1 MRGKRLTKDRINRRG
16 GKGGRK
22 DGWVIVSNTLI
33 TSPLI
38 KLKYVIKSNSS
49 SRCSSP
55 YSTSTSPTTD
65 RTPTTGRT
73 PSPSPPHS
81 PTMSPAVNETHS
93 INGSQTDDSTSSAN
107 VIPTTPLIPQKEEEV
122 IKDDKVLD
130 SKDSR
135 DYIDLTMEDDDPVIV
150 DDDDDEE
157 LVYIR
162 SQSGSSTPPLL
173 LPLSPSHPLSPP
185 SSSLSLDSPPISS
198 LEQFLQSPVIDSPCP
213 LSPLVTTSSVSFK
226 TLYFCITL
234 PSPSFLL
241 PMQNSDKDNDRFIN
255 ISCSSSPHKYVW
267 LFLTT

>member
-1 MRGKRLTKDRINRRG
+1 MRGKRKDRINRRG
-16 GKGGRK
+16 GRGGRK
-22 DGWVIVSNTLI
+22 DGWVIVSNTLN

-38 KLKYVIKSNSS
+38 KLKYVLKSDSS

-55 YSTSTSPTTD
+55 YSTSTTPTTD

-81 PTMSPAVNETHS
+81 PAMSPAVNETHS
-93 INGSQTDDSTSSAN
+93 INGNQTDDSTSLAN
-107 VIPTTPLIPQKEEEV
+107 VIPTSPLIPQKEEEV
-122 IKDDKVLD
+122 RKDDKILD
-130 SKDSR
+130 LKDSR

-150 DDDDDEE
+150 DDDEE

-198 LEQFLQSPVIDSPCP
+198 FEQFLQSPVIDSPCP
-213 LSPLVTTSSVSFK
+213 LSPLVTTSSVSLRLDISALLF
-226 TLYFCITL
+226 
-234 PSPSFLL
+234 PPSFLL
-241 PMQNSDKDNDRFIN
+241 PRIVTKTMTD
-255 ISCSSSPHKYVW
+255 
-267 LFLTT
+267 L

>member
-16 GKGGRK
+16 GRGGRK
-22 DGWVIVSNTLI
+22 DGWVIVSSTLN

-38 KLKYVIKSNSS
+38 KLKYVIKSDSS

-93 INGSQTDDSTSSAN
+93 INESQTDDSKSSAN
-107 VIPTTPLIPQKEEEV
+107 MIPTSPLIPQKEEEV
-122 IKDDKVLD
+122 RKDNKVLV

-135 DYIDLTMEDDDPVIV
+135 DYIDLTIEDDDPVIV
-150 DDDDDEE
+150 DDDEE

-185 SSSLSLDSPPISS
+185 SSLSLDSPPISS

-226 TLYFCITL
+226 T
-234 PSPSFLL
+234 
-241 PMQNSDKDNDRFIN
+241 
-255 ISCSSSPHKYVW
+255 
-267 LFLTT
+267 